1 MNKKF
6 FSSIAIISVVSML
19 ILTAGCGVRIN
30 GKDYTIFKANQ
41 EVDSKGGDVA
51 SEETSGSGTVEGNNK
66 ITEKVGTG
74 EVLTIS
80 NSAGNITVKKSDDT
94 NLVVEV
100 QKKIRG
106 VSSQKI
112 KDAFRSAN
120 LRLERDGKSLN
131 VVLETKDGE
140 NFWDWNK
147 HELSLLKCSVNYI
160 VSVPEGL
167 KEINAET
174 GAGNI
179 DIKDVSVMITAN
191 TGAGNIDLDNVS
203 ATGEITLETGTG
215 NVDFDGNIEKV
226 TTFNASTGVGNVR
239 FKVPENTKMSL
250 NAETGLGHLSGFF
263 VDSDKKVNN
272 SFNGDI
278 NGGGPEVELS
288 TGVGNTEVEKK

>member
-41 EVDSKGGDVA
+41 EVDNKGGDVA
-51 SEETSGSGTVEGNNK
+51 SEGTSGSGTVEGNNK

-167 KEINAET
+167 KEISAET

-179 DIKDVSVMITAN
+179 DIKDVPVMITAN

-203 ATGEITLETGTG
+203 ATGETTLETGTG

-226 TTFNASTGVGNVR
+226 TKFNASTGVGNVR

>member
-41 EVDSKGGDVA
+41 EVDNKGGDVA
-51 SEETSGSGTVEGNNK
+51 SEETGGSGTEEGNNK

-203 ATGEITLETGTG
+203 ATGETTLETGTG

-226 TTFNASTGVGNVR
+226 TKFNASTGVGNVR

-272 SFNGDI
+272 SFNEDI

>member
-41 EVDSKGGDVA
+41 EVDNKGGDVA

-167 KEINAET
+167 KEISAET

-203 ATGEITLETGTG
+203 ATGETTLETGTG

-226 TTFNASTGVGNVR
+226 TKFNASTGVGNVR

>member
-6 FSSIAIISVVSML
+6 FSSIAIIAVISML

-41 EVDSKGGDVA
+41 EVGNKGGDVV
-51 SEETSGSGTVEGNNK
+51 SEETSGSGTEEGNNK

-203 ATGEITLETGTG
+203 AIGETTLETGTG

-226 TTFNASTGVGNVR
+226 TKFNASTGVGNVR

>member
-41 EVDSKGGDVA
+41 EVGNKGGDVA

-147 HELSLLKCSVNYI
+147 HELSLLKCSVNYV

-203 ATGEITLETGTG
+203 ATGETTLETGTG

-226 TTFNASTGVGNVR
+226 TKFNASTGVGNVR

>member
-41 EVDSKGGDVA
+41 EVDNKGGDVA
-51 SEETSGSGTVEGNNK
+51 SEGTSGSGTVEGNNK

-167 KEINAET
+167 KEISAET

-203 ATGEITLETGTG
+203 ATGETTLETGTG

>member
-41 EVDSKGGDVA
+41 EVDNKGGDVA

-203 ATGEITLETGTG
+203 AIGETTLETGTG

-226 TTFNASTGVGNVR
+226 TKFNASTGVGNVR

>member
-41 EVDSKGGDVA
+41 EVDNKGGDVA
-51 SEETSGSGTVEGNNK
+51 SEETGGSGTVEGNNK

-203 ATGEITLETGTG
+203 ATGETTLETGTG

>member
-41 EVDSKGGDVA
+41 EVDNKGGDVA

-167 KEINAET
+167 KEISAET

-203 ATGEITLETGTG
+203 ATGETTLETGTG